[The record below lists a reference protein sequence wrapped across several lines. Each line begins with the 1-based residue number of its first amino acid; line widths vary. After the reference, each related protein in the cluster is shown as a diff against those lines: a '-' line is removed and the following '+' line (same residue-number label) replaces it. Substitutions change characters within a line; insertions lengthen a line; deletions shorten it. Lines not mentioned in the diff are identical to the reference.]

1 MQRKHII
8 VAALAALA
16 LATGASMS
24 VAANGGPKLQID
36 AMAGIPK
43 ALTGTAAPQRGL
55 SGGCLPWVI
64 GSAEVEV
71 SGSGKVEVAFRHLQ
85 FDPTDPGVIAAGLG
99 GTNTV
104 PTMKVIVSCLNQNGA
119 VQNVSTPS
127 FPVTIGAGGGD
138 GSTEAWVVLPSR
150 CLAPLVFVTTT
161 NDRWLAVASL

>member
-1 MQRKHII
+1 MHRKHII
-8 VAALAALA
+8 MAALAALA

-24 VAANGGPKLQID
+24 VAAKGGTKLQID
-36 AMAGIPK
+36 AMAGIPR

-55 SGGCLPWVI
+55 IGGGLPWVI

-104 PTMKVIVSCLNQNGA
+104 PTMKVIVSCLDQNGA

-138 GSTEAWVVLPSR
+138 GSTEARVVLPSR